1 MGLDIMKPFR
11 YLVTYIVIVLLIVFF
26 GYLNVQRFNLYEIL
40 PFKCVLLIEQLI
52 IPLFPFIFGALLGRN
67 WKYLSLSR
75 WHIILNIVLLIVLLP
90 LGFTELTVAIW
101 GAPSFLG
108 SLATVS
114 YTHLT
119 LPTICSV

>member
-101 GAPSFLG
+101 G
-108 SLATVS
+108 
-114 YTHLT
+114 
-119 LPTICSV
+119 CS